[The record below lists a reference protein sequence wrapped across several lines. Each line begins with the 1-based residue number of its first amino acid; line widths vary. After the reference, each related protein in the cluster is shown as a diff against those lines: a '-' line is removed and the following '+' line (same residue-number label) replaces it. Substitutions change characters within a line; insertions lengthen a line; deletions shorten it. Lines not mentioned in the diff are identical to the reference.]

1 MYQLEQ
7 FMSEL
12 ERQLMEIIDEVK
24 GDSSNQ
30 AIAVA
35 FSKTPIRKS
44 ASYKHT
50 KKPSST
56 SKTRGI
62 VNEGDRCPI
71 CSKGYVRKGPYGLYC
86 SEYKNSGCKW
96 RAKSRS

>member
-62 VNEGDRCPI
+62 VNEGDR
-71 CSKGYVRKGPYGLYC
+71 
-86 SEYKNSGCKW
+86 
-96 RAKSRS
+96 